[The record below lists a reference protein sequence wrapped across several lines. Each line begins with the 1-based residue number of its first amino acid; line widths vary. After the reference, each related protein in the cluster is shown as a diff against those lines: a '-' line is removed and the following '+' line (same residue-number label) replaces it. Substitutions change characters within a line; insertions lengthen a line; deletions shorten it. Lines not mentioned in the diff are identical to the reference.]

1 MAYTEALYLGCA
13 TFFMLYHAF
22 FNYLSAEVN
31 KSSATVR
38 AYRSDLDAFRHFLGA
53 ELGKSDDPREV
64 TLADMR
70 LWISQGAQQGL
81 KSTTLA
87 RRESSLRA
95 FFHFLQRR
103 YGIEV
108 DPTDNLR
115 GPKLEKVL
123 PSFVPRDEIEAIID
137 GYGSDVD
144 NEDFETV
151 RNDLIVTMLYTT
163 GMRAAE
169 LVGLKDVAVDTRAGE
184 LKVLGKRN
192 KERIIPFGDEL
203 KAMITHYRQIRDKV
217 VPDCSSGAFFVRVG
231 GEAIYYGL
239 VYKAVRSALDEANVK
254 SSRRSPHT
262 LRHSF
267 ATDMLNNG
275 ADLAAVQKLLG
286 HASLATTQRYT
297 HLSYREL
304 KKNYQLAHPR
314 ALKKE

>member
-1 MAYTEALYLGCA
+1 
-13 TFFMLYHAF
+13 MLYSAF

-31 KSSATVR
+31 KSPATVR
-38 AYRSDLDAFRHFLGA
+38 AYRSDLAAFRHFLGA
-53 ELGKSDDPREV
+53 ELGKDDDPAGV

-70 LWISQGAQQGL
+70 LWISYEAQRGL
-81 KSTTLA
+81 KGASLA

-103 YGIEV
+103 YGLGV
-108 DPTDNLR
+108 DPTANLR
-115 GPKLEKVL
+115 GPKLDKPL
-123 PSFVPRDEIEAIID
+123 PAFVPRDEITSIID
-137 GYGSDVD
+137 SYGGDEASD
-144 NEDFETV
+144 DFETV

-169 LVGLKDVAVDTRAGE
+169 LVGLRDVAVNTDTGE

-192 KERIIPFGDEL
+192 KERIIPFGEEL
-203 KAMITHYRQIRDKV
+203 RQMITHYRQLRDNL
-217 VPDCSSGAFFVRVG
+217 VPDGGFGAFFVRESG
-231 GEAIYYGL
+231 DPLYYGL
-239 VYKAVRSALDEANVK
+239 VYKIVRTTLDAADVK
-254 SSRRSPHT
+254 ASRRSPHT

-314 ALKKE
+314 ALKKD